1 MFSKLQSK
9 YRNLCIGV
17 VAALPLVASATPAD
31 PFTTAMATATER
43 VEDYAA
49 ALVGLAAV
57 GVVFMIAIK
66 YVKKIR
72 GAA

>member
-1 MFSKLQSK
+1 MMNNIKRAS
-9 YRNLCIGV
+9 V
-17 VAALPLVASATPAD
+17 VALATVAPFAAFAQEAAD
-31 PFTTAMATATER
+31 PFTDALTEITGN
-43 VEDYAA
+43 VTTYGG

-66 YVKKIR
+66 YVKKLR

>member
-1 MFSKLQSK
+1 MMNNIK
-9 YRNLCIGV
+9 RNS
-17 VAALPLVASATPAD
+17 LVALASVAPFAAFAQEAAD
-31 PFTTAMATATER
+31 PFTDALAEITTNVTT
-43 VEDYAA
+43 YGG

-66 YVKKIR
+66 YVKKLR

>member
-1 MFSKLQSK
+1 MNQIKRASLVA
-9 YRNLCIGV
+9 LATV
-17 VAALPLVASATPAD
+17 APVAAFAQTTAD
-31 PFTTAMATATER
+31 PFNDALTEITANVTT
-43 VEDYAA
+43 YGG

-66 YVKKIR
+66 YVKKLR

>member
-1 MFSKLQSK
+1 MNQIKRAALAA
-9 YRNLCIGV
+9 LA
-17 VAALPLVASATPAD
+17 VAAPFAASAQTAGD
-31 PFTTAMATATER
+31 PFNDALTEITTNVTT
-43 VEDYAA
+43 YGG

-66 YVKKIR
+66 YVKKLR

>member
-1 MFSKLQSK
+1 MMNKIQRAFA
-9 YRNLCIGV
+9 
-17 VAALPLVASATPAD
+17 VATVTALPVLAFAQEAAD
-31 PFTTAMATATER
+31 PFADAVSDITGKVTS
-43 VEDYAA
+43 YGG

-57 GVVFMIAIK
+57 GVVFMVAIK

>member
-1 MFSKLQSK
+1 MMNNIK
-9 YRNLCIGV
+9 RNS
-17 VAALPLVASATPAD
+17 LVALASVSPFAVFAQEATD
-31 PFTTAMATATER
+31 PFQDALTNITANVTT
-43 VEDYAA
+43 YGG

-66 YVKKIR
+66 YVKKLR